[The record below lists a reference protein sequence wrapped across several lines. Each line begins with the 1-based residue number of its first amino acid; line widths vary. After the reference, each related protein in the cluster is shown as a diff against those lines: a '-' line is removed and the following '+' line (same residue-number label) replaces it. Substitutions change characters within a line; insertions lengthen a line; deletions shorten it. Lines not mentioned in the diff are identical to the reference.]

1 MLSPC
6 YIVFWSLMARIAGC
20 IQYLDLLVNHYHYIQ
35 NWFIPKTDIFTFYAW
50 SLIRVHSLQILETP
64 AEPLDPEDDVNV
76 PGYRLKYC
84 DPPSILWPAISCAMT
99 RTTLFLA
106 HHYPFSSYQFFCPS
120 AMFFIKRCT
129 VSLGMKLVSSAW
141 KLVPTLW
148 PGQISML
155 FPAAWPQLNGNALPV
170 YTYTAY
176 FCTPECLMAMYYQF

>member
-20 IQYLDLLVNHYHYIQ
+20 IQYLDLLVNHYYYIQ
-35 NWFIPKTDIFTFYAW
+35 FFFYSKNWHIYFLYI
-50 SLIRVHSLQILETP
+50 IRVQSLQISETP
-64 AEPLDPEDDVNV
+64 AGPVDPEDDVNV
-76 PGYRLKYC
+76 PGYRPKYC

-106 HHYPFSSYQFFCPS
+106 HHTHLTYTDSFCPS

>member
-1 MLSPC
+1 MLYRLLKPHGKNCWLNSISGFTSQPLSLHTKLVYSKNWHIYFI
-6 YIVFWSLMARIAGC
+6 YI
-20 IQYLDLLVNHYHYIQ
+20 
-35 NWFIPKTDIFTFYAW
+35 
-50 SLIRVHSLQILETP
+50 IRLHSLQISETP
-64 AEPLDPEDDVNV
+64 AGPVDLEDDVNV

-99 RTTLFLA
+99 RTTLFLLTITHLA
-106 HHYPFSSYQFFCPS
+106 HTDFFCPS